1 MSTPAVT
8 ILKNRV
14 LDWETNEKKDV
25 TVAKFYRHWDG
36 YPTGHGADIATAL
49 LNASLT
55 ERKKYIDFDGKECDR
70 SVLNNRNWCQ
80 HFLKELCKQ
89 DMDIEF
95 VGNDANFYTDFTY
108 VITGEYDN
116 FGGKFDIDNVDY
128 LNRINVKVYS
138 GDENDELLFD
148 GNGFDYLNWNNCE

>member
-1 MSTPAVT
+1 MSTTSIT

-14 LDWETNEKKDV
+14 FDWETKEKKDV
-25 TVAKFYRHWDG
+25 TVAKFYRHHDG
-36 YPTGHGADIATAL
+36 YPTGHGSDIAAAIV
-49 LNASLT
+49 NAAYT
-55 ERKKYIDFDGKECDR
+55 EHKKYIRFDGKKCDE

-95 VGNDANFYTDFTY
+95 VDTDAKLYSYFTY

-116 FGGKFDIDNVDY
+116 FGEKLDIDNVEY
-128 LNRINVKVYS
+128 LIRINVKVYC

-148 GNGFDYLNWNNCE
+148 GNGFDYLEWKYWK

>member
-1 MSTPAVT
+1 MGTPAIT

-14 LDWETNEKKDV
+14 LDWDTDGKKDV
-25 TVAKFYRHWDG
+25 VVAKFYRHYDG
-36 YPTGHGADIATAL
+36 YPIAHGADIAMAL

-55 ERKKYIDFDGKECDR
+55 ERKKYIRFDGKKCDR
-70 SVLNNRNWCQ
+70 PVLNNRNWCQ

-95 VGNDANFYTDFTY
+95 VGNDANFYSDFTY

-128 LNRINVKVYS
+128 LNRINVKVYD
-138 GDENDELLFD
+138 GDEQGQLLFN
-148 GNGFDYLNWNNCE
+148 GNGVEYLGWKNLE

>member
-14 LDWETNEKKDV
+14 LDWETHEKKDV
-25 TVAKFYRHWDG
+25 TVARFYRHWDG
-36 YPTGHGADIATAL
+36 YPLGHGADIATAIV
-49 LNASLT
+49 NAACT
-55 ERKKYIDFDGKECDR
+55 ERQKYVRFDGKECDR

-80 HFLKELCKQ
+80 HLLKELCKL

-95 VGNDANFYTDFTY
+95 IGNDENPDGDFTY

-116 FGGKFDIDNVDY
+116 FGGKSDIDKLDY

-138 GDENDELLFD
+138 GDEQGQLLFD
-148 GNGFDYLNWNNCE
+148 GSGLEYQDWESWE